1 MSYLSNAKS
10 TPSILKK
17 KHKLDQGLIAT
28 PVLTP
33 HLQYRRLEEDQILLV
48 SESFNTLLHGKLYSD
63 LIPALAGSRTLNE
76 LTTEL
81 PEVHGLPN
89 ILTAIVTLS
98 NNGYIVSAEHTL
110 TKNCAAYWSSM
121 GASPCWVEQQFKGM
135 PIDVVGDVELTRLVK
150 EMGACICNQN
160 PKLKVVVTDDIFAKT
175 HSETNRQHLVSR
187 VPWMQVRSTGKVPL
201 ISPVFLSEHH
211 SPCWT
216 CFSFRLEIHDEV
228 HGFLRNTG
236 GEELSFKPFAQE
248 RTVRRSILGFTAQ
261 EIVKWIIFGD
271 SATLHQHAISV
282 DLGRLDWT
290 THRIFRRPQCL
301 DCGDQEQYGSKR
313 KPRDLKLQPSPKLL
327 QNSGGARSATPEQT
341 LAKYRHLVSPISGVV
356 SWLSRTSQASDSWLH
371 VHWAGSNFGMR
382 SRSLTSLRRSFRSK
396 SAGKGTTHVDSEV
409 SALCEAIE
417 RYSGS
422 LQGNEIVI
430 KRRLTELVTDN
441 LAIHPNEVQLFSE
454 HQLDNASEINKQGHP
469 YNVIPSRFNPDVEID
484 WTPVWSFTQKR
495 HRYLP
500 TSMLYSMPS
509 ELRGSNDLIGDSNG
523 CAAGNTLEE
532 ATLQGLFELVERDS
546 FAIWWY
552 NKLRVPAVDLTS
564 FDDCYLEAAPEYY
577 RQQQRELWMLDIT
590 ADLQIPTFVALSKR
604 GDGNPEE
611 IIYGAGAH
619 QDPKIAATRALCE
632 LNQCL
637 SWVARSSDA
646 KGPRIDDPI
655 VLNWL
660 NTAQVDDHVWLKPA
674 ENLTPSLASDF
685 PIQDTTDIRDDL
697 EHFFTKIHAKGL
709 EILVLDQTRPD
720 IGMPV
725 VRVLVPG
732 LRHFWARFAPGRLYD
747 VPVTT
752 GRLTQKLSESE
763 LNATMVIV

>member
-1 MSYLSNAKS
+1 MSDLSNAKS
-10 TPSILKK
+10 TLSILKK
-17 KHKLDQGLIAT
+17 KHDLDQGLIAL

-33 HLQYRRLEEDQILLV
+33 HLQYHRLEQDQILLV
-48 SESFNTLLHGKLYSD
+48 SESFNTLLHGRLYWD
-63 LIPALAGSRTLNE
+63 LIPALDGSRTLNE

-81 PEVHGLPN
+81 HEVHGLPN
-89 ILTAIVTLS
+89 ILAAIVTLS
-98 NNGYIVSAEHTL
+98 NKGYIVSAENTL
-110 TKNCAAYWSSM
+110 SKSRAAYWSSQ
-121 GASPCWVEQQFKGM
+121 GASPCWVEQRLIDK
-135 PIDVVGDVELTRLVK
+135 PIEVVGDSEGTNLVK
-150 EMGACICNQN
+150 ELGARICNQN
-160 PKLKVVVTDDIFAKT
+160 PKLKVVITDDMFAKT
-175 HSETNRQHLVSR
+175 YSETNRQHLPSR
-187 VPWMQVRSTGKVPL
+187 LPWILVRPGGIVPL
-201 ISPVFLSEHH
+201 ISPVFLGDQQ

-216 CFSFRLEIHDEV
+216 CFSFRLQIHDEV

-236 GEELSFKPFAQE
+236 GEELSFKPFAQDQ
-248 RTVRRSILGFTAQ
+248 TVRRSILGITAQ
-261 EIVKWIIFGD
+261 EILKWIIFDD
-271 SATLHQHAISV
+271 SATLHQHAISI
-282 DLGRLDWT
+282 DLGRLEWT
-290 THRIFRRPQCL
+290 THRVLRRPQCN
-301 DCGDQEQYGSKR
+301 DCGDRERYGSRR
-313 KPRDLKLQPSPKLL
+313 KPKDLKLQPSPKLM
-327 QNSGGARSATPEQT
+327 QNSGGTRSATPEQT
-341 LAKYRHLVSPISGVV
+341 LAKYLHLVSPISGVV
-356 SWLSRTSQASDSWLH
+356 SWLSRTSPKSDSWLH

-396 SAGKGTTHVDSEV
+396 SAGKGSTRVDSEV

-430 KRRLTELVTDN
+430 KRRFTDLLTDN

-469 YNVIPSRFNPDVEID
+469 YNVVPSRFDPDAEID
-484 WTPVWSFTQKR
+484 WTPVWSFTQER

-500 TSMLYSMPS
+500 TSMLYSMPT

-564 FDDCYLEAAPEYY
+564 FDDRYLEAAPEYY
-577 RQQQRELWMLDIT
+577 LQQQRDLWMLDVT
-590 ADLQIPTFVALSKR
+590 GDLQIPTFVALSKR
-604 GDGNPEE
+604 RDGNPEE

-637 SWVARSSDA
+637 SWVVRSSDA

-655 VLNWL
+655 ALNWL
-660 NTAQVDDHVWLKPA
+660 NKAQVDNHTWLKPA
-674 ENLTPSLASDF
+674 ENLIPSRASDF
-685 PIQDTTDIRDDL
+685 PIHDTTDIRDDL
-697 EHFFTKIHAKGL
+697 EHFFTKIHAKGM

-732 LRHFWARFAPGRLYD
+732 LRHFWARLAPGRLYD

-752 GRLTQKLSESE
+752 GRLTQSLSESE

>member
-1 MSYLSNAKS
+1 MSDLSNAKS

-17 KHKLDQGLIAT
+17 KHDLDQGLIT
-28 PVLTP
+28 LPVLTP
-33 HLQYRRLEEDQILLV
+33 HLQYRRLEQDQILLV
-48 SESFNTLLHGKLYSD
+48 SESFNTLLHGQLYWD
-63 LIPALAGSRTLNE
+63 LIPALDGSRTLNE
-76 LTTEL
+76 LTNAL
-81 PEVHGLPN
+81 HEVHGMPN
-89 ILTAIVTLS
+89 ILTAIVDLS
-98 NNGYIVSAEHTL
+98 NKGYIVSAEHTL
-110 TKNCAAYWSSM
+110 AKSSAAYWSSM
-121 GASPCWVEQQFKGM
+121 GASPCWVEQRFLTM
-135 PIDVVGDVELTRLVK
+135 PLEVDGDLEVTRLVK
-150 EMGACICNQN
+150 EMGARMCTKN
-160 PKLKVVVTDDIFAKT
+160 PKLKVVITDDMFAKT
-175 HSETNRQHLVSR
+175 HSETNRQHLPSR
-187 VPWMQVRSTGKVPL
+187 LPWMLVRPEGIVPL
-201 ISPVFLSEHH
+201 ISPVFLSEHQ

-216 CFSFRLEIHDEV
+216 CFSFRLQIHDEV
-228 HGFLRNTG
+228 HGFLRNIG
-236 GEELSFKPFAQE
+236 GEELSFKPFAQD
-248 RTVRRSILGFTAQ
+248 RTVRRSILGLTTQ
-261 EIVKWIIFGD
+261 EILKWILFGD
-271 SATLHQHAISV
+271 QATLHQHAISV

-290 THRIFRRPQCL
+290 THRVLRRPQCI
-301 DCGDQEQYGSKR
+301 DCGDQERYGSRR
-313 KPRDLKLQPSPKLL
+313 KPKDLKLQPSPKLM
-327 QNSGGARSATPEQT
+327 QNSGGTRSATPEQT
-341 LAKYRHLVSPISGVV
+341 LAKYLHLVSPISGVV
-356 SWLSRTSQASDSWLH
+356 SWLSRTSQESDSWLH

-382 SRSLTSLRRSFRSK
+382 SRSLASLRRSFRSK
-396 SAGKGTTHVDSEV
+396 SAGKGSTRADSKV

-422 LQGNEIVI
+422 LQGSEIVI
-430 KRRLTELVTDN
+430 KRRFTDLLTDN

-469 YNVIPSRFNPDVEID
+469 YNVVPSRFDPDVEID
-484 WTPVWSFTQKR
+484 WTPVWSFTQDR

-500 TSMLYSMPS
+500 TSMLYSMPT

-564 FDDCYLEAAPEYY
+564 FDDRYLEAAPEYY
-577 RQQQRELWMLDIT
+577 TRQQRDFWMLDVT

-604 GDGNPEE
+604 RDGNPEE

-619 QDPKIAATRALCE
+619 QDPKIAAMRALCE

-637 SWVARSSDA
+637 SWVVRSNGV

-655 VLNWL
+655 ALNWL
-660 NTAQVDDHVWLKPA
+660 NTAQVDNHTWLKPA
-674 ENLTPSLASDF
+674 ENAVPSRASDF
-685 PIQDTTDIRDDL
+685 PTHDTKDIRDDL
-697 EHFFTKIHAKGL
+697 EHFFTKIHAKGM

-732 LRHFWARFAPGRLYD
+732 LRHFWARLAPGRLYD

-752 GRLTQKLSESE
+752 GRLTQRLSESE
-763 LNATMVIV
+763 LNTTMVIV

>member
-1 MSYLSNAKS
+1 MSDLSNAKS

-17 KHKLDQGLIAT
+17 KHDLDQGLIT
-28 PVLTP
+28 LPVLTP
-33 HLQYRRLEEDQILLV
+33 HLQYRHLEQDQILLV
-48 SESFNTLLHGKLYSD
+48 SESFNTLLHGQLYWD
-63 LIPALAGSRTLNE
+63 LIPALDGSRTLNE

-81 PEVHGLPN
+81 HEVHGLPN
-89 ILTAIVTLS
+89 ILTAIVNLS
-98 NNGYIVSAEHTL
+98 NKGYIVSAEHTL
-110 TKNCAAYWSSM
+110 AKSSAAYWSSM
-121 GASPCWVEQQFKGM
+121 GASPCWVEQRFLAM
-135 PIDVVGDVELTRLVK
+135 PLEVDGDLEVTRLVK
-150 EMGACICNQN
+150 EMGARTCTQN
-160 PKLKVVVTDDIFAKT
+160 PKLKVVITDDMFAKS
-175 HSETNRQHLVSR
+175 HSETNRQHLPNR
-187 VPWMQVRSTGKVPL
+187 LPWMLVRPGGIVPL
-201 ISPVFLSEHH
+201 ISPVFLSEHQ

-216 CFSFRLEIHDEV
+216 CFSFRLQIHDEV
-228 HGFLRNTG
+228 HGFLRNIG
-236 GEELSFKPFAQE
+236 GEELSFKPFAQD
-248 RTVRRSILGFTAQ
+248 RTVRRSILGLTAQ
-261 EIVKWIIFGD
+261 EILKWIIFGD

-282 DLGRLDWT
+282 DLGRLDLT
-290 THRIFRRPQCL
+290 THRVLRRPQCI
-301 DCGDQEQYGSKR
+301 DCGDQERYGSRR
-313 KPRDLKLQPSPKLL
+313 KPKDLKLQPSPKLM
-327 QNSGGARSATPEQT
+327 QNSGGTRSATPEQT
-341 LAKYRHLVSPISGVV
+341 LAKYLHLVSPISGVV
-356 SWLSRTSQASDSWLH
+356 SWLSRTSQESDSWLH

-396 SAGKGTTHVDSEV
+396 SAGKGSTRADSKV

-422 LQGNEIVI
+422 LQGSEIVI
-430 KRRLTELVTDN
+430 KRRFTDLLTDN

-469 YNVIPSRFNPDVEID
+469 YNVVPSRFDPDVEID
-484 WTPVWSFTQKR
+484 WTPVWSFTQDR

-500 TSMLYSMPS
+500 TSMLYSMPT

-564 FDDCYLEAAPEYY
+564 FDDRYLEVAPEYY
-577 RQQQRELWMLDIT
+577 TQQQRDLWMLDVT

-604 GDGNPEE
+604 RDGNPEE

-637 SWVARSSDA
+637 SWVVRSTGA

-655 VLNWL
+655 ALNWL
-660 NTAQVDDHVWLKPA
+660 NAAQVDNYTWLKPA
-674 ENLTPSLASDF
+674 ENLIPSRASDF
-685 PIQDTTDIRDDL
+685 PILDTTDICDDL
-697 EHFFTKIHAKGL
+697 EHFFAKIHAKGL

-732 LRHFWARFAPGRLYD
+732 LRHFWARLAPGRLYD

-752 GRLTQKLSESE
+752 GRLTQRLSESE
-763 LNATMVIV
+763 LNTTMVIV